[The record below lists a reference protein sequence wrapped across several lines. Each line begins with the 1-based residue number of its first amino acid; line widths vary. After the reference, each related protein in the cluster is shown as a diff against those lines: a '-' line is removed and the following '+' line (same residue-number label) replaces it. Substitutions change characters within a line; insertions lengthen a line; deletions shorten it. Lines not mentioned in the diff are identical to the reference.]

1 MTNHRGE
8 RKMRLSGHT
17 MRLIMKG
24 SEFCGIALVIGL
36 LICMVHAGP
45 FVETVSVIFGVLFV
59 LSIIVI
65 QLQRYQDR
73 YGERG
78 Y

>member
-1 MTNHRGE
+1 
-8 RKMRLSGHT
+8 MRLSGQT
-17 MRLIMKG
+17 MRLVMKG

-45 FVETVSVIFGVLFV
+45 FIETLSVIFGVLFA
-59 LSIIVI
+59 LSIIII
-65 QLQRYQDR
+65 QLQRYQNN
-73 YGERG
+73 YEERG

>member
-1 MTNHRGE
+1 
-8 RKMRLSGHT
+8 MRLSGHT

-45 FVETVSVIFGVLFV
+45 FVMFGVLFV

-65 QLQRYQDR
+65 QLQRYQDG

>member
-1 MTNHRGE
+1 M
-8 RKMRLSGHT
+8 
-17 MRLIMKG
+17 
-24 SEFCGIALVIGL
+24 IGL

-65 QLQRYQDR
+65 QLQRYQDG